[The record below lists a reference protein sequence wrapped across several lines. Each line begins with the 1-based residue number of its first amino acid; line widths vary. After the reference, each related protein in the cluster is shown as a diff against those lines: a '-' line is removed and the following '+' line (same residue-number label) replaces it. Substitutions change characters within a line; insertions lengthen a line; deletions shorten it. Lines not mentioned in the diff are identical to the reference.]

1 MLHRDIRLIVNL
13 LGSGLTLVA
22 AAWALARLG

>member
-13 LGSGLTLVA
+13 LGVGLTLLTV
-22 AAWALARLG
+22 AWALVRLG

>member
-13 LGSGLTLVA
+13 LGVGLTLVA
-22 AAWALARLG
+22 VVWALVRLG